1 MMQSCCAF
9 GGCHLK
15 TKNADKN
22 DSVLIIQRTT
32 TTTKKKMKTN
42 NSKQIFYM
50 KYTQKALK
58 HMKR

>member
-32 TTTKKKMKTN
+32 TTTKNDEDQQLKTN
-42 NSKQIFYM
+42 ILYEIHTKGS
-50 KYTQKALK
+50 
-58 HMKR
+58 